1 MWPTIPRSSFETLA
15 KVMRIPSSSSSSS
28 SSFASQ
34 WCFNHEFSQLRAKS
48 AHCLKK
54 PSKKVSIWRVLLRW
68 FLFIAPCTKLWNK
81 PHWKW
86 FSNTVSSHIFWWARR
101 RSGLFWVQR
110 LAREISLCTSPWGK
124 VKCGKNARWLSVW
137 CETYDVSF
145 GHVLFPTSLKW
156 IQLPTYFGVGS
167 CTIGTSRQKIYW
179 IVLHRASSSK
189 KSWDWVSSSASCLDS
204 CLADENAQDQNDKH
218 DK

>member
-1 MWPTIPRSSFETLA
+1 MKYASLEMIFKHCEFAHFLVGKKKIWTLD
-15 KVMRIPSSSSSSS
+15 
-28 SSFASQ
+28 F
-34 WCFNHEFSQLRAKS
+34 
-48 AHCLKK
+48 
-54 PSKKVSIWRVLLRW
+54 
-68 FLFIAPCTKLWNK
+68 
-81 PHWKW
+81 
-86 FSNTVSSHIFWWARR
+86 
-101 RSGLFWVQR
+101 FWVQR
-110 LAREISLCTSPWGK
+110 PARKISLCTSPWGK